1 MIIRANQWYRVKET
15 RQYCRIQRIP
25 STTNPRVIVQ
35 KADEN
40 TRGFELALEW
50 YSAVASN
57 GASWTKRVMIL
68 ELKKACG
75 LLREPTADD
84 WSTIE
89 LIKSIAHKLPIV
101 SASRDGEFTL
111 PVP

>member
-1 MIIRANQWYRVKET
+1 MTIRANAWYRVKET

-25 STTNPRVIVQ
+25 STTNPHVIVQ
-35 KADEN
+35 KADEK

-50 YSAVASN
+50 YSPVGSK
-57 GASWTKRVMIL
+57 GEKWSKRVVIL
-68 ELKKACG
+68 DVKKGCT
-75 LLREPTADD
+75 LFREPTADD
-84 WSTIE
+84 WPALET
-89 LIKSIAHKLPIV
+89 IKSITHTLPIV